1 MKITDD
7 DSVLEQLKSVHFKLT
22 PKGNIS
28 YSKAHKLLLF
38 YISLREQGYSA
49 LKKMHNGNQT
59 FYRHIKE
66 LQEAGFS
73 KAFLQNLHGEAQSNI
88 VPLLRFVDVDFGSQR
103 PDWYQEP
110 VSQFLKVA

>member
-1 MKITDD
+1 MASLTGIRKRRLLYRTDHT
-7 DSVLEQLKSVHFKLT
+7 SAWRAEN
-22 PKGNIS
+22 KG
-28 YSKAHKLLLF
+28 
-38 YISLREQGYSA
+38 RD
-49 LKKMHNGNQT
+49 T
-59 FYRHIKE
+59 E